1 MNLTSVTNLRSL
13 TLRVDFEAIRH
24 PYKVLSRTLYTIT
37 SPFFSEFI
45 LEVECISWNIEP
57 AYSARISWGTW
68 TELDKMFE
76 EIDVKRGFT
85 VVIRAEK
92 VDDNSN
98 FIAQAKDRLALMDA
112 RGRLVF
118 EIGPFPEK

>member
-1 MNLTSVTNLRSL
+1 
-13 TLRVDFEAIRH
+13 
-24 PYKVLSRTLYTIT
+24 
-37 SPFFSEFI
+37 
-45 LEVECISWNIEP
+45 
-57 AYSARISWGTW
+57 
-68 TELDKMFE
+68 MFE